1 MKHLLSQLGCPQH
14 TTLGNWCPVRMGDEL
29 ADAMGNADLLG
40 ASRTSQQRR
49 ASRRNT
55 TYPGPDEDFT
65 AWKTQVE
72 IALRG
77 ITDPKTKLTLDHV
90 LSSNPRYITV
100 DAVAAVAHD
109 EGGTAAHD
117 GNVLSRDLD
126 GAITPTAAAVWSWVL
141 HPNGSCDTLSLLT
154 ATWCTNKEPKPSQL
168 LSRTSTR
175 ANGVHAGCT
184 RVSCGGAS
192 GVLRLEI
199 ANGETPHAIWGSSA
213 VGSLGEPGGQP
224 RAA

>member
-1 MKHLLSQLGCPQH
+1 
-14 TTLGNWCPVRMGDEL
+14 MGDEL

-49 ASRRNT
+49 NT
-55 TYPGPDEDFT
+55 TYPGPDEDLT
-65 AWKTQVE
+65 AWRTQVE

-117 GNVLSRDLD
+117 GNVLLSRDLD
-126 GAITPTAAAVWSWVL
+126 GAITPKKLV
-141 HPNGSCDTLSLLT
+141 
-154 ATWCTNKEPKPSQL
+154 
-168 LSRTSTR
+168 
-175 ANGVHAGCT
+175 
-184 RVSCGGAS
+184 GAP
-192 GVLRLEI
+192 L
-199 ANGETPHAIWGSSA
+199 
-213 VGSLGEPGGQP
+213 
-224 RAA
+224 

>member
-49 ASRRNT
+49 NT
-55 TYPGPDEDFT
+55 TYPGPDEDLT

-100 DAVAAVAHD
+100 DAVASGEVA
-109 EGGTAAHD
+109 
-117 GNVLSRDLD
+117 
-126 GAITPTAAAVWSWVL
+126 
-141 HPNGSCDTLSLLT
+141 
-154 ATWCTNKEPKPSQL
+154 K
-168 LSRTSTR
+168 
-175 ANGVHAGCT
+175 
-184 RVSCGGAS
+184 
-192 GVLRLEI
+192 RLKTVTF
-199 ANGETPHAIWGSSA
+199 AD
-213 VGSLGEPGGQP
+213 
-224 RAA
+224 

>member
-1 MKHLLSQLGCPQH
+1 
-14 TTLGNWCPVRMGDEL
+14 MGDEL

-49 ASRRNT
+49 NT
-55 TYPGPDEDFT
+55 TYPGPDEDLT

-100 DAVAAVAHD
+100 DAVAHD
-109 EGGTAAHD
+109 EGGTAAQG

-126 GAITPTAAAVWSWVL
+126 GAITPKKLRFATPVSAAPAPATAA
-141 HPNGSCDTLSLLT
+141 
-154 ATWCTNKEPKPSQL
+154 
-168 LSRTSTR
+168 
-175 ANGVHAGCT
+175 
-184 RVSCGGAS
+184 GAS
-192 GVLRLEI
+192 GASSDIAPHHCGAPRLCQQKPVPLVGHRAE
-199 ANGETPHAIWGSSA
+199 GDHA
-213 VGSLGEPGGQP
+213 VELLV
-224 RAA
+224 

>member
-1 MKHLLSQLGCPQH
+1 MTVGGFCEF
-14 TTLGNWCPVRMGDEL
+14 N
-29 ADAMGNADLLG
+29 
-40 ASRTSQQRR
+40 
-49 ASRRNT
+49 NT
-55 TYPGPDEDFT
+55 VHEF
-65 AWKTQVE
+65 
-72 IALRG
+72 
-77 ITDPKTKLTLDHV
+77 
-90 LSSNPRYITV
+90 V
-100 DAVAAVAHD
+100 DKA
-109 EGGTAAHD
+109 
-117 GNVLSRDLD
+117 
-126 GAITPTAAAVWSWVL
+126 AAAVWSWVL
-141 HPNGSCDTLSLLT
+141 HPNGSCDTLSLLA

-213 VGSLGEPGGQP
+213 VRSLGEPGRQP

>member
-1 MKHLLSQLGCPQH
+1 
-14 TTLGNWCPVRMGDEL
+14 MGDEL

-49 ASRRNT
+49 NT
-55 TYPGPDEDFT
+55 TYPGPDEDLT

-100 DAVAAVAHD
+100 DAVAHD
-109 EGGTAAHD
+109 EGGTAAQG

-126 GAITPTAAAVWSWVL
+126 GAITPKKLQVSALIVPYIASSAHFCCSNSTNAL
-141 HPNGSCDTLSLLT
+141 GSSYTI
-154 ATWCTNKEPKPSQL
+154 
-168 LSRTSTR
+168 
-175 ANGVHAGCT
+175 GCT
-184 RVSCGGAS
+184 VVNTYRVIN
-192 GVLRLEI
+192 VLSAAFALEI
-199 ANGETPHAIWGSSA
+199 SRYRVVGQLSA
-213 VGSLGEPGGQP
+213 E
-224 RAA
+224 